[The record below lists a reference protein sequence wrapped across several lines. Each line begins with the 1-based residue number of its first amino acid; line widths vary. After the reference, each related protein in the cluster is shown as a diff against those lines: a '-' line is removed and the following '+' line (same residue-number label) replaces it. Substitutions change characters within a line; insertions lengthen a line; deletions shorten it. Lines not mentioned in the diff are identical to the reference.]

1 VVGAAP
7 AGSPTVER
15 VLRLQRTAG
24 NAAVGRLLRA
34 VINDIEVPAAV
45 NHTHGGVLQDDHAL
59 RHERHKG
66 VAFVR
71 DRGEDA
77 SGVDPSDIRQ
87 GFIGDCF
94 FLSPLMATARIN
106 PRRIANMVRGPI
118 GESPSGGDTYE
129 VKLYDNDGHLVTHHV
144 DDRFVSNA
152 DGTPRYAQYG
162 DLSAKGPE
170 LWVMLMEK
178 AWAAQRGGFNNMD
191 FGMANDGLKAVTGKD
206 STWHHIA
213 AESADTILNTIW
225 QAVQDGK
232 PVIPI
237 TPGPITTPALTWAA
251 TNGITLI
258 PSHAYNVESANRSD
272 REIDV
277 ANPHGRNHL
286 RSLGIGNFRMIFD
299 WYLVGNESMK

>member
-1 VVGAAP
+1 VSGASP
-7 AGSPTVER
+7 ASPAVER
-15 VLRLQRTAG
+15 LLRLQRTAG

-34 VINDIEVPAAV
+34 VVDDIEVPAAV
-45 NHTHGGVLQDDHAL
+45 NHTHAGVLQDDHAL
-59 RHERHKG
+59 RHERHRG

-77 SGVDPSDIRQ
+77 SGVDANDVRQ

-106 PRRIANMVRGPI
+106 PRRIANMVRRI
-118 GESPSGGDTYE
+118 GDSPSGGDAYE
-129 VKLYDNDGHLVTHHV
+129 VKLYDANGHLVTHHV

-162 DLSAKGPE
+162 DMSAQGPE

-178 AWAAQRGGFNNMD
+178 AWAAQRGGFNNTD
-191 FGMANDGLKAVTGKD
+191 FGNANDGLMAVSGTNG
-206 STWHHIA
+206 TWHHVA

-232 PVIPI
+232 PVIPA
-237 TPGPITTPALTWAA
+237 TPGPITTPALNWATA
-251 TNGITLI
+251 NGVTLI

-286 RSLGIGNFRMIFD
+286 RSLDVGNFRMIFD
-299 WYLVGNESMK
+299 WYLVANDSVR

>member
-1 VVGAAP
+1 VTAAGARSP
-7 AGSPTVER
+7 ALER
-15 VLRLQRTAG
+15 VLQLQRTAG
-24 NAAVGRLLRA
+24 NAAVGRLLRE
-34 VINDIEVPAAV
+34 VIADVEVPAAV

-59 RHERHKG
+59 AHERHAG
-66 VAFVR
+66 VPFVR
-71 DRGEDA
+71 GEHEDA
-77 SGVDPSDIRQ
+77 SGVDASDVRQ
-87 GFIGDCF
+87 GNIGDCF

-106 PRRIANMVRGPI
+106 PRRISQMVRRI
-118 GESPSGGDTYE
+118 GESPSGGDAYE
-129 VKLYDNDGHLVTHHV
+129 VKLYDASGRIVTHHV
-144 DDRFVSNA
+144 DDRFVSNS

-162 DLSAKGPE
+162 DRSASGPE

-191 FGMANDGLKAVTGKD
+191 FGMANDGLMAVTGKG
-206 STWHHIA
+206 STWHHV
-213 AESADTILNTIW
+213 ADENTDQILNNIW
-225 QAVQDGK
+225 HAVQDGK

-251 TNGITLI
+251 AAGITLI

-286 RSLGIGNFRMIFD
+286 RGLSVENFRMVFD
-299 WYLVGNESMK
+299 WYLVGNASMT